1 MNVLNVDQL
10 MIFGRDVNGKHPKM
24 LNRKIRVSFVQNM
37 NVIEKLNNELEIRE
51 YQFSGMCTICQNKLF
66 VNEDN
71 KTPS

>member
-10 MIFGRDVNGKHPKM
+10 MIFGRDVNGKHSKI

-51 YQFSGMCTICQNKLF
+51 YQISGMCTICQNKLF

>member
-1 MNVLNVDQL
+1 
-10 MIFGRDVNGKHPKM
+10 
-24 LNRKIRVSFVQNM
+24 M

-51 YQFSGMCTICQNKLF
+51 YQISGMCTICQNKLF